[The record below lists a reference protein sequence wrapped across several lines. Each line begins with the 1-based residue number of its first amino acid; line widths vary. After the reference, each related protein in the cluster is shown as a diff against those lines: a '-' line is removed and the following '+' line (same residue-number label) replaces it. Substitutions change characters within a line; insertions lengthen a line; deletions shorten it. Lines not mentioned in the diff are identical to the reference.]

1 MAAAGSRE
9 PRRLTS
15 LFSPCRGGLSGGRQ
29 EQGPRPR
36 TRPGLKVKECLEL
49 QGQPE
54 VGAPEGRARHRGV
67 RPRRLRSEQAWR
79 GKRPPPPSRV
89 WPPRRPSRRQRP
101 GRRQP
106 LTTRPSPLA
115 PPAARRAVPG
125 RRTQHTPGPRP
136 PPEARPALP
145 AVGGRR
151 GPPQRLLGDVVLGR
165 SLAGRPGESLVTW
178 EWRRGSREV

>member
-54 VGAPEGRARHRGV
+54 LGAPEGRARHRGV

-106 LTTRPSPLA
+106 LTTRPSPRPPRAGLSRGGEPST
-115 PPAARRAVPG
+115 PPAPG
-125 RRTQHTPGPRP
+125 RRRKRDPHFRP
-136 PPEARPALP
+136 WEGAE
-145 AVGGRR
+145 GRR
-151 GPPQRLLGDVVLGR
+151 
-165 SLAGRPGESLVTW
+165 SACW
-178 EWRRGSREV
+178 ET